1 MEIKVLFLDTAAKTG
16 CCIYHK
22 GRIIDVENFRLKKE
36 IEELDLYCK
45 LNEIITKNGIT
56 KIVAED
62 IYNGEKTAFAKLSG
76 YQGII
81 RLTAQQHSCQVLFLG
96 NLRAKKIIFGIIGK
110 NTDERA
116 MKVSKQAVMNKI
128 KSYGYTPKTED
139 EADSLMIAVAYLT
152 ANGYEINH
160 PAKSH

>member
-1 MEIKVLFLDTAAKTG
+1 MKVLFLDTAAKTG
-16 CCIYHK
+16 YCIYHK
-22 GRIIDVENFRLKKE
+22 GRIIDVENFRLEKE
-36 IEELDLYCK
+36 EKELELFYK
-45 LNEIITKNGIT
+45 LNEIIAKNEIT

-62 IYNGEKTAFAKLSG
+62 IYDGGKTAFAKLSD
-76 YQGII
+76 YQVII
-81 RLTAQQHSCQVLFLG
+81 RLTAQKHNCQVSFFE
-96 NLRAKKIIFGIIGK
+96 NLRAKKYIFGIIGK

-128 KSYGYTPKTED
+128 RSYGYTPKTED

-160 PAKSH
+160 PANN